1 MKIFL
6 ASARL
11 DDIRWAV
18 SHALVD
24 GVATTPALLA
34 AESGRADDRDL
45 LGEIC
50 RATALPV
57 AATVASVNPGDIY
70 RDGRELAKISDQVVV
85 QIPLIEDAVA
95 SIRRLSAEGVRVTA
109 TLVFN
114 AAQALLAARVGAS
127 TVSTAMDQL
136 DALGQDATSVVRE
149 LRAVFRA
156 GHVECEVM
164 AALAQNSAQFAACA
178 LAGADAASV
187 SAPTLRSLLLHP
199 LTDRGLDQF
208 LNDLSRHQAPRKKT

>member
-34 AESGRADDRDL
+34 AESGVPDDRDL

-57 AATVASVNPGDIY
+57 AATVASVNAADIY
-70 RDGRELAKISDQVVV
+70 RDGRELAKISDQIVV
-85 QIPLIEDAVA
+85 QIPLIEDAIA

-136 DALGQDATSVVRE
+136 DALGQDATSVIRE
-149 LRAVFRA
+149 LRSVFDA
-156 GHVECEVM
+156 STAECEVM

-178 LAGADAASV
+178 HAGADAASV
-187 SAPTLRSLLLHP
+187 TAPVLRSLLLHP

-208 LNDLSRHQAPRKKT
+208 LNDLSRHQKPRKTS